1 MKVPLQ
7 IPPLEVLPE
16 VSLGD
21 PMEVSLR
28 ISPEVPREA
37 PPGVL
42 PEFSVGVPMEDPL
55 GKSSEVLEKVTSEIY
70 LLCLREVCPGV
81 PLRVLPQVFSIIPP
95 FLRKFPQELLRKF

>member
-7 IPPLEVLPE
+7 IPSLGVLPE

-42 PEFSVGVPMEDPL
+42 P
-55 GKSSEVLEKVTSEIY
+55 
-70 LLCLREVCPGV
+70 
-81 PLRVLPQVFSIIPP
+81 
-95 FLRKFPQELLRKF
+95 